1 MSEERRN
8 LTQNMRLEDSRRRRV
23 HLQLRPTFEVAQRRV
38 YMNCFLVLI
47 LQLLFQSCVQ
57 AIFFTT
63 EVERP
68 SYEAEL
74 GEDVLMACRFF
85 PLPPNPPQDVTVSWF
100 WMASDSVREVC
111 RLDNGVEQLG
121 TQHPDFRGRAR
132 LLTEDIK
139 DGWAKLQVSR
149 LGIQDSGTYQC
160 MVKTSDGADYRD
172 IKLSVTAP
180 YKTVSKHIRKSA
192 EGAELVLGCQ
202 SEGYPESAVSWQDAG
217 RRVLAANTTVRPT
230 QARLFRVSSQIHVA
244 SLQENNYTCTFDT
257 GGSSATFHIPGL
269 TLFRALLATCIVA
282 AGICLLAVLTRRR
295 KKELCREDKKLK
307 DEEET
312 TFCKQDCLEGFRNAG
327 RSKPRLQKHLE
338 EDVATS
344 TTSLAA

>member
-1 MSEERRN
+1 MK
-8 LTQNMRLEDSRRRRV
+8 
-23 HLQLRPTFEVAQRRV
+23 V
-38 YMNCFLVLI
+38 YMNRFLVLI

-63 EVERP
+63 EVERA
-68 SYEAEL
+68 SYAAEL

-85 PLPPNPPQDVTVSWF
+85 PLPPNPPQDVIVSWF

-111 RLDNGVEQLG
+111 RLDNGVEQVG

-160 MVKTSDGADYRD
+160 VVKTSEGADYKD

-192 EGAELVLGCQ
+192 EGAELVLSCQ
-202 SEGYPESAVSWQDAG
+202 SEGYPESAVSWQDGG
-217 RRVLAANTTVRPT
+217 RRDLAANTTVRPT
-230 QARLFRVSSQIHVA
+230 QERLFRVSSQIRVT
-244 SLQENNYTCTFDT
+244 SLQENNYTCSFDE
-257 GGSSATFHIPGL
+257 GGSSATFLIPDDVQIHAPEGV
-269 TLFRALLATCIVA
+269 TLFRALLGAGIVIA
-282 AGICLLAVLTRRR
+282 VICLLAFVTQRR
-295 KKELCREDKKLK
+295 KKEFSRKDKKLK
-307 DEEET
+307 DKEEKI
-312 TFCKQDCLEGFRNAG
+312 FWKQGCY
-327 RSKPRLQKHLE
+327 
-338 EDVATS
+338 TS
-344 TTSLAA
+344 HFDLKTCGACPHVNTEM